1 MYQNAPPPH
10 PDFRSQS
17 PAMGMPPQQ
26 QQWGASPGYYNPP
39 PAGYY
44 NNGMPPPSPAH
55 LSYGAASA
63 ATPQDAPQRSN
74 SISNT
79 GLIRLTLRKP
89 MGIVFEPM
97 ADPHNPS
104 QQRGVRICDLPR
116 TGAAALSQKLEVGD
130 ELLSINDKTM
140 SRLTFDEIMEFIIE
154 ADAERVNLL
163 FRRPAKD
170 KSDKKGDPLSPGALG
185 GVGSNSNSVK
195 WIDESSDIR
204 HERKNDI
211 HYDQRDGGRRRMD
224 DPSVGDDTYT
234 LESQSQYTMDTY
246 DDKYYREEEMRRKQR
261 ADDYDRKGKRRSQ
274 KDSSNKKGK
283 RKQDP
288 IESTSFLDMLIDTL
302 CTSVIGRDAS
312 GMCGKTNKDK
322 PLKRG
327 DKSKKDDSYVEEDEF
342 TIDDGTYATY
352 EEASRN
358 KPDDVS
364 AVDDGTLVT
373 EDDGTLN
380 KESYVPPAAKPSRSL
395 EQKHSHSSDRKETKN
410 ALINAKSSS
419 RDDGEEDRYNI
430 PKTSSKTG
438 SRSSPRHD
446 DHIAPDPPTK
456 NQTQQPV
463 ADEAMEESAIASAAL
478 PLKELEY
485 DDRVDYAADVSV
497 MESLGGPSLL
507 VERARHEYAVSSGAG
522 HAAAHGDNIETQD
535 PELANLVE
543 IHGENFVPD
552 PGLTKEE
559 TALRDP
565 YKFYEHAVCALLQE
579 NEPEKVR
586 LLSKL
591 MAKYRGR
598 ERHLINKLSSR
609 YSKDGAQGGNSDQ
622 NDRPKTRTANG
633 EHLTKPTMSGME
645 KIHEEGEGEDG
656 ISPLNDPARAN
667 LAAIESAKKRMESES
682 TNGNNSKQNDDGFDG
697 WPPAMSDPWGGAAKE
712 SDRNDAPTE
721 PSQEDTSSRDRH
733 TEDEGSYSEGS
744 SYVSGDSLDGTSPAI
759 IAQVSELLNYVYGKT
774 SVAGQIDRVSTIMRA
789 YEGREAV
796 LLELLETKALIKANA
811 DSNGDASDLPM
822 SLRNSPGLSKTAEST
837 PNNSE
842 IPSTTGDRRSSTSP
856 ETPVSVLSDPTMAK
870 SPISVEYPA
879 AGTNTAATVASN
891 SKSKQ
896 GASPSNGT
904 FESSTA
910 PKKKKG
916 LFSGFFGSKKKGKG
930 KFPSGSES
938 VSTSKSGFKSKA
950 SSKKGLSIDDKSI

>member
-10 PDFRSQS
+10 PDIRSQS
-17 PAMGMPPQQ
+17 PAMGMHQPPP
-26 QQWGASPGYYNPP
+26 QWGASPGYYNPP
-39 PAGYY
+39 PSGYY

-55 LSYGAASA
+55 MNYGAAA
-63 ATPQDAPQRSN
+63 ASTPQDAPQRSN

-154 ADAERVNLL
+154 ADAERVDLL

-170 KSDKKGDPLSPGALG
+170 KSDKKGEPLSPGALE

-195 WIDESSDIR
+195 WIDENSDTR
-204 HERKNDI
+204 HERKNDA
-211 HYDQRDGGRRRMD
+211 RDDRRDAGRRRMD

-246 DDKYYREEEMRRKQR
+246 DEKYYKEELRRQQAEELEK
-261 ADDYDRKGKRRSQ
+261 KGKRRNQ
-274 KDSSNKKGK
+274 KEAPGKKGK

-302 CTSVIGRDAS
+302 CTSVMGRDAS
-312 GMCGKTNKDK
+312 GMCTN
-322 PLKRG
+322 G
-327 DKSKKDDSYVEEDEF
+327 GKSKKDRPIKNNRKNQKEEVYNEDDEF
-342 TIDDGTYATY
+342 TVDDGTYATY
-352 EEASRN
+352 EEGGRN
-358 KPDDVS
+358 KADDTS
-364 AVDDGTLVT
+364 AVDDGTMYT
-373 EDDGTLN
+373 EDDGTLTKN
-380 KESYVPPAAKPSRSL
+380 DEESYAPVTKPSRSL
-395 EQKHSHSSDRKETKN
+395 EQKLSHSSDRKETKN
-410 ALINAKSSS
+410 PIMKTKSAS
-419 RDDGEEDRYNI
+419 RDDAEEGVEDRYNI
-430 PKTSSKTG
+430 QKASSKAG
-438 SRSSPRHD
+438 SRSSPPARPEYND
-446 DHIAPDPPTK
+446 VVPDPPPK
-456 NQTQQPV
+456 NTTQQQV
-463 ADEAMEESAIASAAL
+463 DDAMEESAIASAAL
-478 PLKELEY
+478 PVRELEY

-522 HAAAHGDNIETQD
+522 HAAAHGDNIEIQD

-543 IHGENFVPD
+543 LHGDGFVPD
-552 PGLTKEE
+552 PGLSKEE

-565 YKFYEHAVCALLQE
+565 YKFYEHAVCTLLQE

-598 ERHLINKLSSR
+598 ERHLINKLSAR
-609 YSKDGAQGGNSDQ
+609 YSKEGGQSVDRSD
-622 NDRPKTRTANG
+622 KLRTASG
-633 EHLTKPTMSGME
+633 EHLAKPTISGME
-645 KIHEEGEGEDG
+645 KIHEEGEGEEVT
-656 ISPLNDPARAN
+656 SPWNDPARAN
-667 LAAIESAKKRMESES
+667 LAAIESAKKRIETES
-682 TNGNNSKQNDDGFDG
+682 TKKNAKKNDDGFDG
-697 WPPAMSDPWGGAAKE
+697 WPPAMSDPWGAGAKV
-712 SDRNDAPTE
+712 SDRKDV
-721 PSQEDTSSRDRH
+721 PSEAGHEDDRH

-744 SYVSGDSLDGTSPAI
+744 SYSGDSLDGTSPAI

-811 DSNGDASDLPM
+811 DTSGDSADLPM
-822 SLRNSPGLSKTAEST
+822 SLRNSPGLSKTGNNVS
-837 PNNSE
+837 NNSE
-842 IPSTTGDRRSSTSP
+842 IPSSAGDRRSNVSP
-856 ETPVSVLSDPTMAK
+856 ETPVSVLSDPTMVK
-870 SPISVEYPA
+870 SPNSVEYPA
-879 AGTNTAATVASN
+879 AGNSPAAVSN

-896 GASPSNGT
+896 TTSPNT
-904 FESSTA
+904 FESSGT
-910 PKKKKG
+910 KKKKG

-930 KFPSGSES
+930 KFPTGSES
-938 VSTSKSGFKSKA
+938 VSTSKSGLKSKA
-950 SSKKGLSIDDKSI
+950 SKGLSIDDKSI